1 MIQGVLRTTLLP
13 VFCPRNDAGL
23 FVEKSGENVKMR
35 LLISSIVP
43 SHSLSKICTTPAQT
57 GTIP

>member
-1 MIQGVLRTTLLP
+1 MQMYCVRHYFQFFSPL
-13 VFCPRNDAGL
+13 NDTGL
-23 FVEKSGENVKMR
+23 FVEKTGESVKMR

-43 SHSLSKICTTPAQT
+43 SHSLSKIRTTPAQT